1 MAQIIRE
8 IRVDVSQPCNLQA
21 ILAKQYDCNSR
32 FLKITL
38 TDCGTKIDV
47 SKTSKVTINT
57 NRPDGQ
63 SKSFVGIA
71 NGDGTVTVPLPQWSL
86 SIAGTLICDV
96 SVTDTSKNERLTTM
110 DIFVEV
116 KEAANDNTDVSENP
130 DGEII
135 VITPT
140 KKISENSTD
149 NEYPSAKAVYDL
161 DNITATASGSAITIE
176 SANAPLQ
183 QLKLY
188 GSTEQ
193 NGTPTPDAPV
203 PLVSVGD
210 NGSFEVGVFGKNL
223 LEISKEAGFVT
234 TNRGVTYTVND
245 DKSISVSGTPTD
257 TTNWK
262 NLYFSDYKFSLPKG
276 NYKFACKGLKNS
288 TKLHPILYYID
299 STNQLQVLASY
310 VGKGVESIPFT
321 ITDENKNNIYLVIGC
336 APDYT
341 PQGERLYISIF
352 PESVT
357 DLTYEPYN
365 KQILTMPYTLPSVA
379 DIQEEIDFAKG
390 VKISKVG
397 VYKSLIS
404 NADLVGYGGGLF
416 SVNSIYNFKEYA
428 KISCNMFIEGDTRT
442 TNNTIETNRGDKKHP
457 YFRCEGFETVDAF
470 KSAYG
475 DKEIVIHYE
484 LETPIEIQLT
494 ETELNAYRHLMTNKG
509 NTTVLSECEDTEITY
524 YINKPNAQAIGSLH
538 EQINKDYF
546 KLQQAIITTGGSTL

>member
-210 NGSFEVGVFGKNL
+210 SGSFDAWLCGKNIFDGIFEQGHAQHNSVAPTRIRIKNL
-223 LEISKEAGFVT
+223 IPISKGKKYTITKYNDTNNIFVFCVLSNIT
-234 TNRGVTYTVND
+234 PKSYPLGHQCGTVNEWCYNSSYSFVATND
-245 DKSISVSGTPTD
+245 GVLGFMVKRKED
-257 TTNWK
+257 TTN
-262 NLYFSDYKFSLPKG
+262 
-276 NYKFACKGLKNS
+276 
-288 TKLHPILYYID
+288 
-299 STNQLQVLASY
+299 
-310 VGKGVESIPFT
+310 
-321 ITDENKNNIYLVIGC
+321 
-336 APDYT
+336 
-341 PQGERLYISIF
+341 IS
-352 PESVT
+352 PT
-357 DLTYEPYN
+357 DLQDVKFQVEIGEATEYEPCN
-365 KQILTMPYTLPSVA
+365 KQTLTMPYTLRKFDSATDGV
-379 DIQEEIDFAKG
+379 DFARG
-390 VKISKVG
+390 VLIQRCYLATDFERYMSKENVDVYKASKPYPLVYNIGICSHTG
-397 VYKSLIS
+397 VYHTSDDDKTHFYI
-404 NADLVGYGGGLF
+404 GGGAIW
-416 SVNSIYNFKEYA
+416 VYIPK
-428 KISCNMFIEGDTRT
+428 
-442 TNNTIETNRGDKKHP
+442 
-457 YFRCEGFETVDAF
+457 DADVSNLQVLC
-470 KSAYG
+470 K
-475 DKEIVIHYE
+475 
-484 LETPIEIQLT
+484 LETPIETPLT

-509 NTTVLSECEDTEITY
+509 TTTVLSECEDTEITY
-524 YINKPNAQAIGSLH
+524 YVNKPNAQAIGSLH